1 MSPLGHICL
10 LYCTDSEKEALRDN
24 SHFEVGWQDWE
35 RLAGKPEVVNSI
47 VWLPFQP
54 ENDF

>member
-35 RLAGKPEVVNSI
+35 RLAGKPEVVNSARR
-47 VWLPFQP
+47 LACGA
-54 ENDF
+54 ERL